1 VTGLVWK
8 LTIGLCLL
16 CLLTM
21 AMASGLGR
29 LDSRAEWIAFW
40 ALQNGQ
46 RSIRVLDPERLLE
59 APWSTGPA
67 YQTLSPPSV
76 ARNGRM
82 MVYDMLHD
90 GSEQGILIQDSDGRI
105 LYRTPQGLDERLPSI
120 SPDGQQ
126 VAFWSQ
132 RTGLWQAYVMTVD
145 GGSLRQLTTRLGQLP
160 YNVPIWSPVGHQV
173 VLRFWQPGGDA
184 GYFIA
189 DLPTGNLRY
198 IRGYVDAG
206 GDLTWSPDGARML
219 FRTERDRNGE
229 IYLFNTLDNAVQN
242 LTQSPGT
249 DFQPQW
255 SPDGEWIAFVSNRRQ
270 AAGIY
275 VMHEDGSAVQRVYAG
290 SAWSPMWSPD
300 GRSVAFFA
308 RREGTEGL
316 YLLNLLCVYQSRTCD
331 AQPQFLAL
339 SNERNILLG
348 WFHPV
353 R

>member
-1 VTGLVWK
+1 LVGLVQK
-8 LTIGLCLL
+8 VSIGFCLL
-16 CLLTM
+16 SLLSIGV
-21 AMASGLGR
+21 AGGLG
-29 LDSRAEWIAFW
+29 SVASYTEWIAFW
-40 ALQNGQ
+40 ALRAGQ
-46 RSIRVLDPERLLE
+46 RSIRVLDPVRLLE
-59 APWSTGPA
+59 APWALGPA

-76 ARNGRM
+76 ARDGHM

-90 GSEQGILIQDSDGRI
+90 GSEQGILVQNMDGQIQ
-105 LYRTPQGLDERLPSI
+105 YRTPQGLDERLPSI
-120 SPDGQQ
+120 SPDGSQ

-132 RTGLWQAYVMTVD
+132 RTGLWQAYVMDAD
-145 GGSLRQLTTRLGQLP
+145 GSNLRQLTTRLGQLP
-160 YNVPIWSPVGHQV
+160 YNVPIWSPVGNQV

-189 DLPTGNLRY
+189 DLPTGDLRY
-198 IRGYVDAG
+198 IRSYVDAG

-275 VMHEDGSAVQRVYAG
+275 VMHQDGSVVQRVYAG

-308 RREGTEGL
+308 RRDGTEGL
-316 YLLNLLCVYQSRTCD
+316 YLLNLDCVYQSQMCA
-331 AQPQFLAL
+331 AQPQFLVL

-348 WFHPV
+348 WFKPDD
-353 R
+353 